1 MSQTHNHYEHSADH
15 TRPYSHSSPHSGS
28 YPGSPTGE
36 NSMLEPSSD
45 KFLGTVLIVDDES
58 CNTEPLEAI
67 LTDNGYRVYIAA
79 NGVDGLE
86 RMEQVIPELVIL
98 DFMMPLMNGAEMGR
112 RLRANQATWDIPIVM
127 ISGTSEDMVRQ
138 NFTGYD
144 SFLRKPYQISE
155 LLGVVSN
162 LLKSSVY
169 RR

>member
-1 MSQTHNHYEHSADH
+1 MSQTQNRYEYSADV
-15 TRPYSHSSPHSGS
+15 RPFSHSGS
-28 YPGSPTGE
+28 GAGSQTSARGSGQTKGE
-36 NSMLEPSSD
+36 E
-45 KFLGTVLIVDDES
+45 FLGTVLIVDDEV

-67 LTDNGYRVYIAA
+67 LSNSGYQVYIAA

-86 RMEQVIPELVIL
+86 RMDQVMPELVIL

-144 SFLRKPYQISE
+144 SFLRKPYQIGE

-162 LLKSSVY
+162 LLKSSAY